1 MANNIKPYKV
11 HSKRRRNQTL
21 LVQAGLGVLIV
32 ALLFGISY
40 SSVKIIHG
48 QPSGSRCAARSR
60 TGARHRPESTPPAP
74 ESVSRP
80 PAAVRREVGGR
91 PEAAAPVQAWN
102 TEVPVERTLESDVT
116 ASDSRLLAV
125 PANGRLSTEYFRT
138 ALFIG
143 DSLSQGF
150 ALYAP
155 TRDVA
160 TVCAYKSTSPNQV
173 LQKFVGQRPDG
184 SRIEMW
190 DDIKVQS
197 PSNIYVL

>member
-48 QPSGSRCAARSR
+48 QPVFPVR
-60 TGARHRPESTPPAP
+60 GAQQDGGQPSSESTPACAGK
-74 ESVSRP
+74 RIY
-80 PAAVRREVGGR
+80 ALRRRCAGGGR
-91 PEAAAPVQAWN
+91 PAGGSGAVQAWN

-125 PANGRLSTEYFRT
+125 PCQRQAEYGVFPHGAVHR
-138 ALFIG
+138 
-143 DSLSQGF
+143 GF
-150 ALYAP
+150 PVPGLCA
-155 TRDVA
+155 
-160 TVCAYKSTSPNQV
+160 VCTHAGCGNSMRV
-173 LQKFVGQRPDG
+173 
-184 SRIEMW
+184 
-190 DDIKVQS
+190 
-197 PSNIYVL
+197 

>member
-48 QPSGSRCAARSR
+48 QPVFPVR
-60 TGARHRPESTPPAP
+60 GAQQDGGQPSSESTPPAP
-74 ESVSRP
+74 ESVSTP
-80 PAAVRREVGGR
+80 SGGGAQEVGGR

-116 ASDSRLLAV
+116 ASDSRHHNCTCIIPQKTYLCN
-125 PANGRLSTEYFRT
+125 ANYIINTYININDPYNFHLHMPCFSNTYCHRLYNNDYHHTSFTQGTKAT
-138 ALFIG
+138 AK
-143 DSLSQGF
+143 
-150 ALYAP
+150 
-155 TRDVA
+155 R
-160 TVCAYKSTSPNQV
+160 
-173 LQKFVGQRPDG
+173 
-184 SRIEMW
+184 E
-190 DDIKVQS
+190 
-197 PSNIYVL
+197 

>member
-48 QPSGSRCAARSR
+48 PACVPGARRAAGR
-60 TGARHRPESTPPAP
+60 GARHRPKARRLAP
-74 ESVSRP
+74 ESVSTP
-80 PAAVRREVGGR
+80 SGGGAQEVGGR

-125 PANGRLSTEYFRT
+125 PCQRQAEYGVFPHGAVHR
-138 ALFIG
+138 
-143 DSLSQGF
+143 GF
-150 ALYAP
+150 PVPGLCA
-155 TRDVA
+155 
-160 TVCAYKSTSPNQV
+160 VCTHAGCGNSMRV
-173 LQKFVGQRPDG
+173 
-184 SRIEMW
+184 
-190 DDIKVQS
+190 
-197 PSNIYVL
+197 

>member
-48 QPSGSRCAARSR
+48 QPVFPVR
-60 TGARHRPESTPPAP
+60 GAQQDGGQPSSESTPPAP
-74 ESVSRP
+74 ESVSTP
-80 PAAVRREVGGR
+80 SGGGAQEVGGR

-125 PANGRLSTEYFRT
+125 PEYGVFPHGAVHR
-138 ALFIG
+138 
-143 DSLSQGF
+143 GF
-150 ALYAP
+150 PVPGLCA
-155 TRDVA
+155 
-160 TVCAYKSTSPNQV
+160 VCTHAGCGNSMRV
-173 LQKFVGQRPDG
+173 
-184 SRIEMW
+184 
-190 DDIKVQS
+190 
-197 PSNIYVL
+197 

>member
-48 QPSGSRCAARSR
+48 QPVFPVR
-60 TGARHRPESTPPAP
+60 GAQQDGGPPSSESTPPAP
-74 ESVSRP
+74 ESVSTP
-80 PAAVRREVGGR
+80 SGGGAQEVGGR

-116 ASDSRLLAV
+116 ASDSRPVGRACQRQAEYGVFPHGAV
-125 PANGRLSTEYFRT
+125 HRGIPCPR
-138 ALFIG
+138 ALRCMHPRG
-143 DSLSQGF
+143 CGNSM
-150 ALYAP
+150 
-155 TRDVA
+155 RV
-160 TVCAYKSTSPNQV
+160 
-173 LQKFVGQRPDG
+173 
-184 SRIEMW
+184 
-190 DDIKVQS
+190 
-197 PSNIYVL
+197 